1 MMADQSWRMSGTGRV
16 FDVLEEDILPDS
28 FRQYVLTNLMLAYDK
43 KAYMTT
49 TGYNRVELDLNQA
62 LSAEG
67 SLKNTVLSRPGKSV
81 WQAAADLSDCRL
93 DTGKGEF

>member
-1 MMADQSWRMSGTGRV
+1 MSGTGRV

-62 LSAEG
+62 L
-67 SLKNTVLSRPGKSV
+67 P
-81 WQAAADLSDCRL
+81 ADLIARIARWCYEEYR
-93 DTGKGEF
+93 K

>member
-1 MMADQSWRMSGTGRV
+1 M
-16 FDVLEEDILPDS
+16 PDS

-62 LSAEG
+62 L
-67 SLKNTVLSRPGKSV
+67 P
-81 WQAAADLSDCRL
+81 ADLIAKIARWCYEEYR
-93 DTGKGEF
+93 K